1 MKTRQN
7 SSMNSLYQALTEIQL
22 AQIQGG
28 ITLPQDLK
36 FQEKLVEEDL
46 GTDLTALNTQ
56 RGRDH
61 DHAVDGLSWL
71 RTV

>member
-7 SSMNSLYQALTEIQL
+7 LSMNSLYQALTEIRL
-22 AQIQGG
+22 VQIQGG
-28 ITLPQDLK
+28 ITLSQDLK

-46 GTDLTALNTQ
+46 GTDLTALNIQ

-61 DHAVDGLSWL
+61 DHAVDELSWL
-71 RTV
+71 TTV

>member
-1 MKTRQN
+1 MTPCQN
-7 SSMNSLYQALTEIQL
+7 SSMNSLSQALTEIQL
-22 AQIQGG
+22 AQIRGG

-36 FQEKLVEEDL
+36 FQEKLVEEDV
-46 GTDLTALNTQ
+46 GIDLSALNSQ

-61 DHAVDGLSWL
+61 DHAVDGLIWL